1 MLLGW
6 ISLKRSSVEVVN
18 QASNKR
24 MKVNDTKI
32 VTITLDDSDSDD
44 DIEIIEHR
52 MNQRKTGSRRIYYD
66 KPKTSTI
73 VQSKYNEEASW
84 LIALAHGRENEKIV
98 TWIL

>member
-6 ISLKRSSVEVVN
+6 SLLKRSSVEVVN

-24 MKVNDTKI
+24 MNVNDTKI

-52 MNQRKTGSRRIYYD
+52 MKQRKTGSRRMY
-66 KPKTSTI
+66 
-73 VQSKYNEEASW
+73 
-84 LIALAHGRENEKIV
+84 
-98 TWIL
+98 